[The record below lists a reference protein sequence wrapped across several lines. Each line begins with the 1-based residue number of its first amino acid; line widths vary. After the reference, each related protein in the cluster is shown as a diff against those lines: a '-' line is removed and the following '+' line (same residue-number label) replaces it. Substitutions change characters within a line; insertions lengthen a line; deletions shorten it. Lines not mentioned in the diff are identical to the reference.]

1 MYLLYLNKIGMVA
14 ADTTRTKYY
23 LNELIRNNLFPAY
36 VLLLLNC
43 DAKSLP
49 GQDGAGSEKELI
61 KLLKSSGIKY
71 DIAPNSDINSN
82 EVLKVISNKVE
93 TVFIFSGFGGVLLGD
108 NILNSGK
115 KFLHIHGGYLPDYK
129 GSTAI
134 YYSLINENTIGA
146 SSMFLTKEIDC
157 GPVLL
162 RKKFLPP
169 KNRLEIDHIY
179 DSEARAKVL
188 IETLECYVESG
199 SFNFELENNKGGET
213 FYIIHPVL
221 KHLSILQGEVK

>member
-1 MYLLYLNKIGMVA
+1 MYLNKVAMVA

-23 LNELIRNNLFPAY
+23 LRELIRNKFFPTY
-36 VLLLLNC
+36 VLLLLNY
-43 DAKSLP
+43 DEKLLP
-49 GQDGAGSEKELI
+49 GQDSGESERELVE
-61 KLLKSSGIKY
+61 LLKNAGIEY
-71 DIAPNSDINSN
+71 EISPNSDINSN
-82 EVLKVISNKVE
+82 EVLTIISNRVE
-93 TVFIFSGFGGVLLGD
+93 PVFIFSGFGGVLLGD
-108 NILNSGK
+108 DILSSGK

-129 GSTAI
+129 GSTTN

-162 RKKFLPP
+162 RKKFSPP
-169 KNRLEIDHIY
+169 KNRTEIDHIY

-188 IETLECYVESG
+188 IETLEYYVESG

-221 KHLSILQGEVK
+221 KHLSILQGGEE

>member
-1 MYLLYLNKIGMVA
+1 MVA

-23 LNELIRNNLFPAY
+23 LRELIRNKFFPTY
-36 VLLLLNC
+36 VLLLLNY
-43 DAKSLP
+43 DEKLLP
-49 GQDGAGSEKELI
+49 GQDSGESERELVE
-61 KLLKSSGIKY
+61 LLKNAGIEY
-71 DIAPNSDINSN
+71 EISPNSDINSN
-82 EVLKVISNKVE
+82 EVLTIISNRVE
-93 TVFIFSGFGGVLLGD
+93 PVFIFSGFGGVLLGD
-108 NILNSGK
+108 DILSSGK

-129 GSTAI
+129 GSTTN

-162 RKKFLPP
+162 RKKFSPP
-169 KNRLEIDHIY
+169 ENRTEIDHIY

-188 IETLECYVESG
+188 IKTLEYYVESG

-221 KHLSILQGEVK
+221 KHLSILQGGEE

>member
-1 MYLLYLNKIGMVA
+1 MYLNKVAMVA

-23 LNELIRNNLFPAY
+23 LRELIRNKFFPTY

-43 DAKSLP
+43 DAKLLP
-49 GQDGAGSEKELI
+49 GQDSGESESELVE
-61 KLLKSSGIKY
+61 LLKNAGIEY
-71 DIAPNSDINSN
+71 EISPNSDINSN
-82 EVLKVISNKVE
+82 EVLTIISNRVE
-93 TVFIFSGFGGVLLGD
+93 PVFIFSGFGGVLLGD
-108 NILNSGK
+108 DVLSSSK

-129 GSTAI
+129 GSTTN

-162 RKKFLPP
+162 RKKFSPP
-169 KNRLEIDHIY
+169 ENRTEIDHIY

-188 IETLECYVESG
+188 IETLEYYVESG

-221 KHLSILQGEVK
+221 KHLSILQGGEE

>member
-1 MYLLYLNKIGMVA
+1 MYLNKVAMVA

-23 LNELIRNNLFPAY
+23 LRELIRNKFFPTY
-36 VLLLLNC
+36 VLLLLNYNE
-43 DAKSLP
+43 KLLP
-49 GQDGAGSEKELI
+49 GQDSGESERELVE
-61 KLLKSSGIKY
+61 LLKNAGIEY
-71 DIAPNSDINSN
+71 DISPNSDINSN
-82 EVLKVISNKVE
+82 EVLTIISNRVE
-93 TVFIFSGFGGVLLGD
+93 LVFIFSGFGGVLLGD
-108 NILNSGK
+108 DILSSGK

-129 GSTAI
+129 GSTTN

-162 RKKFLPP
+162 RKKFSPP
-169 KNRLEIDHIY
+169 KNRTEIDHIY

-188 IETLECYVESG
+188 IETLEYYVESG

-221 KHLSILQGEVK
+221 KHLSILQGGEE

>member
-1 MYLLYLNKIGMVA
+1 MVA

-23 LNELIRNNLFPAY
+23 LRELIRNKFFPTY
-36 VLLLLNC
+36 VLLLLNYNE
-43 DAKSLP
+43 KLLP
-49 GQDGAGSEKELI
+49 GQDSSESERELVE
-61 KLLKSSGIKY
+61 LLKNAGIEY
-71 DIAPNSDINSN
+71 DISPNSDINSN
-82 EVLKVISNKVE
+82 EVLTIISNRVE
-93 TVFIFSGFGGVLLGD
+93 PVFIFSGFGGVLLGD
-108 NILNSGK
+108 DVLSSGK

-129 GSTAI
+129 GSTTN

-162 RKKFLPP
+162 RKKFSPP
-169 KNRLEIDHIY
+169 ENRTEIDHIY

-188 IETLECYVESG
+188 IETLEYYVESG

-221 KHLSILQGEVK
+221 KHLSILQGGEE

>member
-1 MYLLYLNKIGMVA
+1 MVA

-23 LNELIRNNLFPAY
+23 LRELIRNKFFPTY

-43 DAKSLP
+43 DAKLLP
-49 GQDGAGSEKELI
+49 GQDSGESESELVE
-61 KLLKSSGIKY
+61 LLKNAGIEY
-71 DIAPNSDINSN
+71 EISPNSDINSN
-82 EVLKVISNKVE
+82 EVLTIISNRVE
-93 TVFIFSGFGGVLLGD
+93 PVFIFSGFGGVLLGD
-108 NILNSGK
+108 DVLSSGK

-129 GSTAI
+129 GSTTN

-162 RKKFLPP
+162 RKKFSPP
-169 KNRLEIDHIY
+169 ENRTEIDHIY

-188 IETLECYVESG
+188 IETLEYYVESG

-221 KHLSILQGEVK
+221 KHLSILQGGEE

>member
-1 MYLLYLNKIGMVA
+1 MVA

-23 LNELIRNNLFPAY
+23 LRELIRNKFFPTY
-36 VLLLLNC
+36 VLLLLNYNE
-43 DAKSLP
+43 KLLP
-49 GQDGAGSEKELI
+49 GQDSGESERELVE
-61 KLLKSSGIKY
+61 LLKNAGIEY
-71 DIAPNSDINSN
+71 EISPNSDINSN
-82 EVLKVISNKVE
+82 EVLTIISNRVE
-93 TVFIFSGFGGVLLGD
+93 PVFIFSGFGGVLLGD
-108 NILNSGK
+108 DILSIGK

-129 GSTAI
+129 GSTTN

-162 RKKFLPP
+162 RKKFSPP
-169 KNRLEIDHIY
+169 KNRTEIDHIY

-188 IETLECYVESG
+188 IETLEYYVESG

-221 KHLSILQGEVK
+221 KHLSILQGGEE

>member
-1 MYLLYLNKIGMVA
+1 MVA

-23 LNELIRNNLFPAY
+23 LRELIRNKFFPTY
-36 VLLLLNC
+36 VLLLLNYNE
-43 DAKSLP
+43 KLLP
-49 GQDGAGSEKELI
+49 GQDSGESERELVE
-61 KLLKSSGIKY
+61 LLKNAGIEY
-71 DIAPNSDINSN
+71 DISPNSDINSN
-82 EVLKVISNKVE
+82 EVLTIISNRVE
-93 TVFIFSGFGGVLLGD
+93 LVFIFSGFGGVLLGD
-108 NILNSGK
+108 DILSSGK

-129 GSTAI
+129 GSTTN

-162 RKKFLPP
+162 RKKFSPP
-169 KNRLEIDHIY
+169 KNRTEIDHIY

-188 IETLECYVESG
+188 IETLEYYVESG

-221 KHLSILQGEVK
+221 KHLSILQGGEE

>member
-1 MYLLYLNKIGMVA
+1 MVA

-23 LNELIRNNLFPAY
+23 LRELIRNKFFPTY

-43 DAKSLP
+43 DAKLLP
-49 GQDGAGSEKELI
+49 GQDSGESESELVE
-61 KLLKSSGIKY
+61 LLKNAGIEY
-71 DIAPNSDINSN
+71 EISPNSDINSN
-82 EVLKVISNKVE
+82 EVLTIISNRVE
-93 TVFIFSGFGGVLLGD
+93 PVFIFSGFGGVLLGD
-108 NILNSGK
+108 DILSIGK

-129 GSTAI
+129 GSTTN

-162 RKKFLPP
+162 RKKFSPP
-169 KNRLEIDHIY
+169 KNRTEIDHIY

-188 IETLECYVESG
+188 IETLEYYVESG

-221 KHLSILQGEVK
+221 KHLSILQGGEE

>member
-1 MYLLYLNKIGMVA
+1 MVA

-23 LNELIRNNLFPAY
+23 LRELIRNKFFPTY
-36 VLLLLNC
+36 VLLLLNY
-43 DAKSLP
+43 DEKLLP
-49 GQDGAGSEKELI
+49 GQDSGESERELVE
-61 KLLKSSGIKY
+61 LLKNAGIEY
-71 DIAPNSDINSN
+71 EISPNSDINSN
-82 EVLKVISNKVE
+82 EVLTIISNRVE
-93 TVFIFSGFGGVLLGD
+93 PVFIFSGFGGVLLGD
-108 NILNSGK
+108 DILSSGK

-129 GSTAI
+129 GSTTN

-162 RKKFLPP
+162 RKKFSPP
-169 KNRLEIDHIY
+169 ENRTEIDHIY

-188 IETLECYVESG
+188 IETLEYYVESG

-221 KHLSILQGEVK
+221 KHLSILQGGEE

>member
-1 MYLLYLNKIGMVA
+1 MYLNKVAMVA

-23 LNELIRNNLFPAY
+23 LRELIRNKFFPTY
-36 VLLLLNC
+36 VLLLLNYNE
-43 DAKSLP
+43 KLLP
-49 GQDGAGSEKELI
+49 GQDSGESERELVE
-61 KLLKSSGIKY
+61 LLKNAGIEY
-71 DIAPNSDINSN
+71 DISPNSDINSN
-82 EVLKVISNKVE
+82 EVLTIISNRVE
-93 TVFIFSGFGGVLLGD
+93 PVFIFSGFGGVLLGD
-108 NILNSGK
+108 DILSSGK

-129 GSTAI
+129 GSTTN

-162 RKKFLPP
+162 RKKFSPP
-169 KNRLEIDHIY
+169 KNRTEIDHIY

-188 IETLECYVESG
+188 IETLEYYVESG

-221 KHLSILQGEVK
+221 KHLSILQGGEE

>member
-1 MYLLYLNKIGMVA
+1 MVA

-23 LNELIRNNLFPAY
+23 LRELIRNKFFPTY
-36 VLLLLNC
+36 VLLLLNYNE
-43 DAKSLP
+43 KLLP
-49 GQDGAGSEKELI
+49 GQDSGESERELVE
-61 KLLKSSGIKY
+61 LLKNAGIEY
-71 DIAPNSDINSN
+71 DISPNSDINSN
-82 EVLKVISNKVE
+82 EVLTIISNRVE
-93 TVFIFSGFGGVLLGD
+93 PVFIFSGFGGVLLGD
-108 NILNSGK
+108 DILSIGK

-129 GSTAI
+129 GSTTN

-162 RKKFLPP
+162 RKKFSPP
-169 KNRLEIDHIY
+169 KNRTEIDHIY

-188 IETLECYVESG
+188 IETLEYYVESG

-221 KHLSILQGEVK
+221 KHLSILQGGEE

>member
-1 MYLLYLNKIGMVA
+1 MVA

-23 LNELIRNNLFPAY
+23 LRELIRNKFFPTY

-43 DAKSLP
+43 DAKLLP
-49 GQDGAGSEKELI
+49 GQDSGESESELVE
-61 KLLKSSGIKY
+61 LLKNAGIEY
-71 DIAPNSDINSN
+71 EISPNSDINSN
-82 EVLKVISNKVE
+82 EVLTIISNRVE
-93 TVFIFSGFGGVLLGD
+93 PVFIFSGFGGVLLGD
-108 NILNSGK
+108 DVLSSSK

-129 GSTAI
+129 GSTTN

-162 RKKFLPP
+162 RKKFSPP
-169 KNRLEIDHIY
+169 KNRTEIDHIY

-188 IETLECYVESG
+188 IETLEYYVESG

-221 KHLSILQGEVK
+221 KHLSILQGGEE

>member
-1 MYLLYLNKIGMVA
+1 MYLNKVAMVA

-23 LNELIRNNLFPAY
+23 LRELIRNKFFPTY
-36 VLLLLNC
+36 VLLLLNYNE
-43 DAKSLP
+43 KLLP
-49 GQDGAGSEKELI
+49 GQDSSESERELVE
-61 KLLKSSGIKY
+61 LLKNAGIEY
-71 DIAPNSDINSN
+71 EISPNSDINSN
-82 EVLKVISNKVE
+82 EVLTIISNRVE
-93 TVFIFSGFGGVLLGD
+93 PVFIFSGFGGVLLGD
-108 NILNSGK
+108 DILSIGK

-129 GSTAI
+129 GSTTN

-162 RKKFLPP
+162 RKKFSPP
-169 KNRLEIDHIY
+169 ENRTEIDHIY

-188 IETLECYVESG
+188 IETLEYYVESG

-221 KHLSILQGEVK
+221 KHLSILQGGEE